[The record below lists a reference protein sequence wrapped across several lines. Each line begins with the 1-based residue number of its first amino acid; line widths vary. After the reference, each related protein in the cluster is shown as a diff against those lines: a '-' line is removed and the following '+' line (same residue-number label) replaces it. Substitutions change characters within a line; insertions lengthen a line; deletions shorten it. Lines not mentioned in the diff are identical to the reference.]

1 MSENQGHHAP
11 MKIYRLLGDIHTQ
24 ASRVELLSEV
34 HLELASGL
42 LVTAVGQMMSHT
54 QRNQSSAEQSS
65 S

>member
-1 MSENQGHHAP
+1 